1 MALFFQYGD
10 APLHTAARYGHVGV
24 TRILIS
30 ARCRV
35 SGQNKNG
42 DTALHIAAAM
52 GKRKLVRVLAEAG
65 IYTEARNNQGDTA
78 RDIAIRKHQLEIV
91 NVIDMASGGYTGY
104 KPPGLITD
112 PIKQIISDLDNNKK
126 SYKDSRE
133 DSQYSESTSIR
144 SGNVNVS
151 ANKSKSGL
159 EVVR

>member
-1 MALFFQYGD
+1 MALSMFQYGD
-10 APLHTAARYGHVGV
+10 APLLTAARYGHVGV

-35 SGQNKNG
+35 SSKNKNG

-78 RDIAIRKHQLEIV
+78 RDIAIRKHHLEII
-91 NVIDMASGGYTGY
+91 NVIDMASGGH

-144 SGNVNVS
+144 SGNVS